1 VKGSR
6 TSPLVRTPRRVQT
19 RPLLLKG
26 RYELLELLGVG
37 GEGRVW
43 RALDHQHER
52 VVALKTTLVG
62 TERAREDLL
71 REARVL
77 LGLAPHRSLP
87 LVRDDFFEGDR
98 YVIVLDWVDGIDL
111 ARLVRASGTPG
122 LAVSSVLTY
131 LADVAEALTFLHTQ
145 EPPVIHGDVK
155 PANLILTRGGRVKLV
170 DFGLS
175 STPGMEGRHRG
186 TAGFRAPELL
196 LGAPPSRAGDV
207 YALAATAYAL
217 LTGAP
222 PPGLEPQWEGLGAEQ
237 AAPLATAI
245 RAGLAADPA
254 DRPATPGELV
264 ERLRSGWAST
274 LPTGVLTFVMSD
286 IVGST
291 ALWETQPEAMAGA
304 LVRHYELIA
313 GVVEANG
320 GHFLESMGEGDST
333 VSAFESA
340 SAAVQAAIDANRALA
355 EVPWPDGTSLSARFG
370 LHTGEAKMRGGTHY
384 GPAETYCGT
393 TLNLTA
399 RIRAEAAGG
408 EILLSATTATL
419 VSGGLP
425 PGYVLIDLGPHHLKG
440 IEKPETIT
448 AVAGPGLA
456 TTPAAAESPY
466 RGLPAFEAG
475 DRRLFFGREQ
485 VVADLLARISPGGL
499 VAVVGASGAG
509 KSSLLRAGVLASV
522 RAGELPAARSAGVI
536 TPGAEPPLDLDDGE
550 NDLLIVDQFEELYTQ
565 CHDPER
571 RERFIRALLS
581 RRGPVV
587 IGVRADFYGEMSADA
602 ELADAVA
609 RNQVLLVPM
618 RDDDLKRAIVEP
630 ARLAGLRVEPGLIDL
645 VLRDVAGEPGALP
658 LMSHAL
664 RETWERRDGR
674 KLTVDAYQESGG
686 VSSAVAKTADAVVE
700 ETAESDRP
708 LLRNIFLRLTE
719 VSDDAEDTRRR
730 VLIEELVPQGGSA
743 EAVRALLGRLAAAR
757 LVILDHGTAEVAHE
771 VLIRRWPALRAWLE
785 EDRDGIRLH
794 RRLGDAARLWDAAGR
809 ETADLYRGT
818 RLDAA
823 AEWAEANDG
832 RLNAGERD
840 FLTASIDESART
852 QRRQLRENRRL
863 RRALTAGAAL
873 LVATLA
879 LLAFALVSRHDAVR
893 AGAVA
898 RSQAIAAEAES
909 QVVRDPQ
916 RALLLARVAL
926 ATAATPAAELAVSEA
941 LDANTVRAQLPSFGV
956 QACETSN
963 YLYLL
968 DHGRVAVDNDCDG
981 EVVFGD
987 LVHKRITRRIRVGR
1001 TSTDMVLSPTG
1012 RMLTVATGRSLVD
1025 VDVRSGRVKRI
1036 LTAPFPI
1043 TYVAIGPPGRYLAIT
1058 DGVTVALV
1066 DPRTHRLRVIA
1077 HGDASVNSVVRMRW
1091 ASADELLIATSG
1103 QSRGR
1108 GDLLPGLSTLDVVDG
1123 KRVGIPLPVPPHHL
1137 ASIGFFNI
1145 SPDLKTWFVTGTDIN
1160 ASNNG
1165 EVATTWGVDARTRQ
1179 VRWVASG
1186 PVGAAANSVQPS
1198 PDGRLVGVGYSQGA
1212 IDVLDVKTGRLVVRD
1227 ASSSSIVAGWMA
1239 FPPGDRSL
1247 VTVTLDGVL
1256 RIWATQGSEQL
1267 RLQAPSDPAVDF
1279 TAGGKDLVL
1288 VGDRSEIV
1296 DRRTGRVVR
1305 RFPGFPTE
1313 SVFNTCN
1320 SACFAASPG
1329 LKRLTYLDP
1338 ASATPRIVEIDGLS
1352 GRRTANVTVPR
1363 LDAQGVAPDGKI
1375 AVAFVDGDRLDAR
1388 LIDPRTGRA
1397 RVLQPGVSSL
1407 GCGATTPS
1415 FTPDGRL
1422 MAIVDG
1428 CIHVDVW
1435 DLATG
1440 RVIRSVVLPDRPNAS
1455 SAAGGGATAS
1465 GADLSP
1471 DGRYVLVALEGGG
1484 LVRVD
1489 LATGSFDELPGTQTI
1504 AKALAISPDGRWYAI
1519 GREDGTVDEY
1529 DARSLQLVRHHTLD
1543 SPIETLV
1550 FSPDSRELAVE
1561 DTSNVVWVWDT
1572 CSICENAA
1580 RLAQVAAHESV
1591 RGLTPGERATFEVGR
1606 S

>member
-1 VKGSR
+1 MPDGVG
-6 TSPLVRTPRRVQT
+6 TAGV
-19 RPLLLKG
+19 LLKG
-26 RYELLELLGVG
+26 RYELLELLGVA
-37 GEGRVW
+37 GEARVW
-43 RALDHQHER
+43 KGLDQQHDR
-52 VVALKTTLVG
+52 VVALKMMPAG
-62 TERAREDLL
+62 TDQGRAELL

-77 LGLAPHRSLP
+77 FELAPHPSLP
-87 LVRDDFFEGDR
+87 LVRDDFFEGDQ
-98 YVIVLDWVDGIDL
+98 YMIVLDWVDGIDL
-111 ARLVRASGTPG
+111 ARLLRASGTPG
-122 LAVSSVLTY
+122 LTVSSVLGY
-131 LADVAEALTFLHTQ
+131 LADAADALTFLHTH
-145 EPPVIHGDVK
+145 EPPVVHGDVK

-175 STPGMEGRHRG
+175 STPGLDGQHRG
-186 TAGFRAPELL
+186 TDGFRAPELL
-196 LGAPPSRAGDV
+196 AGATPSRASDV

-222 PPGLEPQWEGLGAEQ
+222 SVGLEPNWDGLGAVQ
-237 AAPLATAI
+237 VASLATAI

-286 IVGST
+286 IEGST
-291 ALWETQPEAMAGA
+291 ALWETQQEAMAGA

-313 GVVEANG
+313 GVVEAHG
-320 GHFLESMGEGDST
+320 GHFLESIGEGDSS

-340 SAAVQAAIDANRALA
+340 SAAVRAAIDATRALA
-355 EVPWPDGTSLSARFG
+355 EVTWPDGASLTARFG
-370 LHTGEAKMRGGTHY
+370 LHTGEARMLGGVHY
-384 GPAETYCGT
+384 GPAEAYYGT

-399 RIRAEAAGG
+399 RVRAEAAGG
-408 EILLSATTATL
+408 EILLSEMTATL
-419 VSGGLP
+419 VSGDLP
-425 PGYVLIDLGPHHLKG
+425 PGYALIDLGPHHLKG
-440 IEKPETIT
+440 IERPETIK
-448 AVAGPGLA
+448 ALVGPSLT
-456 TTPAAAESPY
+456 TTPAAAECPY
-466 RGLPAFEAG
+466 RGLLAFEAG

-485 VVADLLARISPGGL
+485 VVADLLARISPGRL
-499 VAVVGASGAG
+499 LAVVGASGSG
-509 KSSLLRAGVLASV
+509 KSSLLRAGVLAAV
-522 RAGELPAARSAGVI
+522 EGGELPAARSARLI
-536 TPGAEPPLDLDDGE
+536 TPGSDPPLDLDDGE

-565 CHDPER
+565 CHDAER
-571 RERFIRALLS
+571 REQFIRALLS

-587 IGVRADFYGEMSADA
+587 VGLRADFYGEVSADA
-602 ELADAVA
+602 ELAGAIA

-618 RDDDLKRAIVEP
+618 RNDDLHRAIAEP
-630 ARLAGLRVEPGLIDL
+630 ARLAGLRLEPGLIDL

-674 KLTVDAYQESGG
+674 TLTVAAYHESGG
-686 VSSAVAKTADAVVE
+686 VSSAVAQTADAVAD
-700 ETAESDRP
+700 ETPELDRP

-719 VSDDAEDTRRR
+719 IGDDAEDTRRR
-730 VLIEELVPQGGSA
+730 VLIEELVPQGSSA
-743 EAVRALLGRLAAAR
+743 DAVRTLLGRLAAAR

-771 VLIRRWPALRAWLE
+771 VLIRRWPTLRGWLE
-785 EDRDGIRLH
+785 EDREGIRLH
-794 RRLGDAARLWDAAGR
+794 RRLGDAARLWEAGGR
-809 ETADLYRGT
+809 EPADLSRGT

-823 AEWAEANDG
+823 VEWAGANDG
-832 RLNAGERD
+832 RLNSTERD
-840 FLTASIDESART
+840 FLTASVDESARS
-852 QRRQLRENRRL
+852 QRRQMRENRRL
-863 RRALTAGAAL
+863 RRALIAGAGL
-873 LVATLA
+873 FVATLA
-879 LLAFALVSRHDAVR
+879 LLAFALVSRRDAVR

-898 RSQAIAAEAES
+898 RSQAIAAQAES

-926 ATAATPAAELAVSEA
+926 ATAPTPAAELAVSEA
-941 LDANTVRAQLPSFGV
+941 LDANTMRAQLPSFGV

-968 DHGRVAVDNDCDG
+968 DHGRVAVDNDCNG
-981 EVVFGD
+981 EVVFAD
-987 LVHKRITRRIRVGR
+987 LVRKRISRRIRVGR
-1001 TSTDMVLSPTG
+1001 TSTDMVLDPTG
-1012 RMLTVATGRSLVD
+1012 RTLTVATGRSLVD
-1025 VDVRSGRVKRI
+1025 VDVRSGRVHRV

-1066 DPRTHRLRVIA
+1066 DPGTHRLRVIA

-1091 ASADELLIATSG
+1091 ASRDDLLIATSG
-1103 QSRGR
+1103 QSRGL
-1108 GDLLPGLSTLDVVDG
+1108 GDLLPGLSTLNVVNG

-1145 SPDLKTWFVTGTDIN
+1145 SPDLKTWFITGTDIN
-1160 ASNNG
+1160 VNNNG
-1165 EVATTWGVDARTRQ
+1165 EIAKTWGVDAHTRR
-1179 VRWVASG
+1179 VRWVANG

-1198 PDGRLVGVGYSQGA
+1198 LDGRLVGVGYSQGA
-1212 IDVLDVKTGRLVVRD
+1212 IDVLDVRTGRLVVRD

-1239 FPPGDRSL
+1239 FPPGDRTL
-1247 VTVTLDGVL
+1247 VTVTLDGVI
-1256 RIWATQGSEQL
+1256 RVWATRGSEQL
-1267 RLQAPSDPAVDF
+1267 RLQAPADPALDF
-1279 TAGGKDLVL
+1279 TDDGNLVL

-1296 DRRTGRVVR
+1296 AWRTGRVVR

-1329 LKRLTYLDP
+1329 LRRLTYLDP
-1338 ASATPRIVEIDGLS
+1338 ASATPRIIEINGRT
-1352 GRRTANVTVPR
+1352 GRRIASVTVPR
-1363 LDAQGVAPDGKI
+1363 LDAQGVAPDGRI
-1375 AVAFVDGDRLDAR
+1375 AIAYVDGDQLEAR
-1388 LIDPRTGRA
+1388 LVDPRTGRI
-1397 RVLQPGVSSL
+1397 RVLQAGQSNL

-1428 CIHVDVW
+1428 CIHVVVW
-1435 DLATG
+1435 DLRSG
-1440 RVIRSVVLPDRPNAS
+1440 RVIRTVELPDRPNAS

-1489 LATGSFDELPGTQTI
+1489 LATRSFVELPGTQTI
-1504 AKALAISPDGRWYAI
+1504 AKALAISPDGNWYAI

-1561 DTSNVVWVWDT
+1561 DTANVVWVWDT
-1572 CSICENAA
+1572 CSICENAT
-1580 RLAQVAAHESV
+1580 RLAEVAARESV
-1591 RGLTPGERATFEVGR
+1591 RGLTPGERATFDVGR
-1606 S
+1606 G